1 VVADFIHKRAQALL
15 GASQPGNGN
24 ERRLARVLARRL
36 AEAGGIPFSIKKVVG
51 DLESQS
57 KRLAVARKR
66 RTFGERGATEE
77 RAGITGK
84 LDERA
89 GFHGLQAPHVIE
101 VGRWRTLEFVGLQ
114 IEALSPN
121 HAGRS
126 RGCGQSAHELGAS
139 WSASGLA
146 NRPNATVKSA
156 SPARIAVHSSK
167 ALCTVGLPRRR
178 SSLSMAGKSSCTS
191 E

>member
-1 VVADFIHKRAQALL
+1 L
-15 GASQPGNGN
+15 P
-24 ERRLARVLARRL
+24 RVLARRL
-36 AEAGGIPFSIKKVVG
+36 AEAGGIPFSIKEVVG

-57 KRLAVARKR
+57 KLLAVARKR
-66 RTFGERGATEE
+66 RPFGERGATEE
-77 RAGITGK
+77 RAGFTGK

-89 GFHGLQAPHVIE
+89 GFHGLQAPHVIKA
-101 VGRWRTLEFVGLQ
+101 GRWRTLEFVGLQ

-126 RGCGQSAHELGAS
+126 RGCGQSAHEL
-139 WSASGLA
+139 A
-146 NRPNATVKSA
+146 NRPKATVKSA

-167 ALCTVGLPRRR
+167 ALCTVGLPRRK